1 MIAMKFAFSEDKALE
16 ALAFIASR
24 RPDLTPLYIAKI
36 LFYAEKWHLNRYGR
50 PIIADTYIAMP
61 KGPVP
66 STVKDYI
73 EQNWYWTDRPE
84 EFEKA
89 ITIDRS
95 GYLPRLQPGTR
106 SPNLLLL
113 SASDI
118 ECLNEAISFCAS
130 KAPSELSRLA
140 HLEKAWQN
148 APANGP
154 MSYSDFVDDD
164 NPHRDEILSIANEI
178 AACGVL

>member
-1 MIAMKFAFSEDKALE
+1 MRLKFAFSEGKALE
-16 ALAFIASR
+16 ALAFIASE
-24 RPDLTPLYIAKI
+24 RPNLTPLYIAKI

-66 STVKDYI
+66 STIKDYI
-73 EQNWYWTDRPE
+73 EQNWYWADRPE
-84 EFEKA
+84 ELDKA

-95 GYLPRLQPGTR
+95 GYLPRLRAGTR
-106 SPNLLLL
+106 GPDFSVL

-118 ECLNEAISFCAS
+118 ECLREAIGFCVS
-130 KAPSELSRLA
+130 KGPDELSRLA
-140 HLEKAWQN
+140 HNEKAWQN

-154 MSYSDFVDDD
+154 MEYADFIDDD
-164 NPHRDEILSIANEI
+164 NPHKDEVMIIAMEI
-178 AACGVL
+178 AACGVI